1 MKMRQLAFGLIA
13 MTVAACAPTLPPN
26 RVAVSD
32 FQSLAGTYTGTM
44 NEASELNRSVRLV
57 LEPNGAFELAVG
69 NPKGFRTVGTMA
81 LVSDGSLTYQY
92 NEMVGQGK
100 VATGQG
106 WVLKRVTGDGRSS
119 CNAATAR
126 RRRRCPRR
134 CPDAGSREAA
144 PGSGL
149 RGVSLAVSPLPRERS
164 RRGETAS
171 ETPRRPDPGRPRGSP
186 RQRSVLDTVVFVE
199 PSPRCRTIARRPSPS

>member
-44 NEASELNRSVRLV
+44 NEASELNRSVNLV
-57 LEPNGAFELAVG
+57 LTPDGTFQMDVG
-69 NPKGFRTVGTMA
+69 DPKGFRTVGTMA

-92 NEMVGQGK
+92 NEMMGQGK

-106 WVLKRVTGDGRSS
+106 WVYEGDGRR
-119 CNAATAR
+119 AIVLQR
-126 RRRRCPRR
+126 G
-134 CPDAGSREAA
+134 DGSTKTT
-144 PGSGL
+144 
-149 RGVSLAVSPLPRERS
+149 VSKTLP
-164 RRGETAS
+164 
-171 ETPRRPDPGRPRGSP
+171 
-186 RQRSVLDTVVFVE
+186 
-199 PSPRCRTIARRPSPS
+199 